1 MAGMRSTV
9 STVWDGVEPILT
21 DSVER
26 VLTGDDVEVRPYLI
40 QQILCTATRKYVADV
55 EQKQA

>member
-1 MAGMRSTV
+1 MRSTV